1 MEDTRK
7 KVLFLVVLS
16 IWKYYILKT
25 WLKFFLLIFFFILEH
40 FQAINKR
47 DFEPLRSRGYLTF
60 LHCFFFMC
68 VFPKFTV
75 VEDQKSL
82 IKILW
87 FIWSFKFVNQSL
99 NSSIYGQINLH
110 NKQIKYI

>member
-1 MEDTRK
+1 
-7 KVLFLVVLS
+7 
-16 IWKYYILKT
+16 
-25 WLKFFLLIFFFILEH
+25 
-40 FQAINKR
+40 
-47 DFEPLRSRGYLTF
+47 
-60 LHCFFFMC
+60 MC